1 MIQLEVNNSVSI
13 VRIHDDYCQQATE
26 QQFTS
31 IDQIV
36 SDSYQRRQQELFQE
50 AAQ

>member
-1 MIQLEVNNSVSI
+1 MIQLEVYNSVSI